1 MIFQVQFQAILMFWF
16 NRSILYNCK
25 IEADSHHLLE
35 SIASCN
41 KKIDNVF
48 HYQPS
53 IHKLPGYASKFDRI
67 INFN

>member
-1 MIFQVQFQAILMFWF
+1 MFW
-16 NRSILYNCK
+16 L
-25 IEADSHHLLE
+25 IEALLCNCSIEAVNHHLLE
-35 SIASCN
+35 SIASCD
-41 KKIDNVF
+41 KKITKTDNVF